1 MKKIFLTTAALCLAT
16 VCFAKGTVTG
26 FIKNKATGEP
36 IDFANVQLY
45 DAKTGKALPLGAN
58 ADLDGKFVISDVP
71 DGSYMLK
78 ATNVGSIAQERPVT
92 VKGGNVDVGNIALAD
107 DSKMLQEIVVTGQ
120 ASTMKFE
127 LDKKVFTVGNDITT
141 AGASASELLES
152 IPSVEVDQDGEVSLR
167 GNSSVTVWIN
177 GKESGLTAD
186 NRAQI
191 LEQIPGETIE
201 KIEVITNPSAK
212 YSPEGTAGIINIVLK
227 KDRRGGYF
235 GSAEIGANTNGGG
248 NASININYNTTHF
261 DSYASLGFRM
271 RHSKGG
277 SFSHR
282 DYENG
287 DYLYSD
293 GDSHNHGNNLFLR
306 LGTTWHVTDNDD
318 IYANAFGMLG
328 HNWGNSLTDYTSNQP
343 GTWFMNQNR
352 NRNTGDMRGAHA
364 EMGYTHKFSDTHSID
379 AMVAYNYWG
388 GPQWSSF
395 LQHQEWHPGDYSS
408 NSDVN
413 PLTDE
418 DIIEEVYQEQS
429 SHMQTNSIE
438 AKLDYTNQLTSW
450 LKLEAGYNGNYS
462 HENSPTVTWER
473 VNDNPLALQ
482 ESLWN
487 RFIYTN
493 NITALYATLGGKYRA
508 FSFSAGLRAEAWQIR
523 AKSLEYGQVAEDVEP
538 YKRNSFALF
547 PSAFLSWSLP
557 HDNELQ
563 INYTR
568 RIRRPWGGQLNT
580 FKNIS
585 DPTNISMG
593 NDQLQPTYSNAFEL
607 NYIKSFTEHILSA
620 SAYIRT
626 STDDIS
632 HISYIENGIMY
643 TTHAN
648 AGNSTDLG
656 VELVSKNNLFN
667 SILSLTTTV
676 NLYNNH
682 VSAWDLDFLTPNGLI
697 ANVHGDK
704 RDSFAWDARCM
715 AQVRLPWDIGFQV
728 TGRYNSKRLSAQGER
743 GAGWGVDLG
752 LRKNLGNW
760 TFSINCRDLFNS
772 RKMHSYTYGIAEDIN
787 GQQLNY
793 VQEDKRWRSGRQINF
808 TVKFSFGNMRSKLS
822 KQQMMQQGEVIDESG
837 YGSSEIME

>member
-36 IDFANVQLY
+36 IDFANVQLF
-45 DAKTGKALPLGAN
+45 DAKTGKALPIGAN
-58 ADLDGKFVISDVP
+58 ADLEGKFVITDVP

-92 VKGGNVDVGNIALAD
+92 VKGGTVNVGDIALAD
-107 DSKMLQEIVVTGQ
+107 DAKMLQEVVVTGQ

-177 GKESGLTAD
+177 GKESGMTAD

-235 GSAEIGANTNGGG
+235 GSAEIGANTNGGA
-248 NASININYNTTHF
+248 NASVNINYNTSHF

-277 SFSHR
+277 SFSRR
-282 DYENG
+282 DYEDG
-287 DYLYSD
+287 KFLYSD

-306 LGTTWHVTDNDD
+306 LGTTWHITDNDD
-318 IYANAFGMLG
+318 LYANAFGMLG
-328 HNWGNSLTDYTSNQP
+328 HNWGNSLTTYTSNQP
-343 GTWFMNQNR
+343 GTWFNNKNLNR
-352 NRNTGDMRGAHA
+352 NNGDMRGAHL
-364 EMGYTHKFSDTHSID
+364 ELGYTHKFSDTHNID
-379 AMVAYNYWG
+379 GMVAFNHWG
-388 GPQWSSF
+388 GPRWSSF
-395 LQHQEWHPGDYSS
+395 LQHQEWHPGDYVPG
-408 NSDVN
+408 DDIA
-413 PLTDE
+413 PLAEE

-429 SHMQTNSIE
+429 SHMQNNGIE

-473 VNDNPLALQ
+473 TNDNPLVLQ
-482 ESLWN
+482 ENLWN

-493 NITALYATLGGKYRA
+493 NITAFYATLGGKYKA

-523 AKSLEYGQVAEDVEP
+523 AKSLEYGQTEADVEP

-557 HDNELQ
+557 HDNEVQ

-568 RIRRPWGGQLNT
+568 RIRRPWGAQLNT

-585 DPTNISMG
+585 NPTNISMG

-607 NYIKSFTEHILSA
+607 NYIKSFTEHILSM
-620 SAYIRT
+620 SAFLRT
-626 STDDIS
+626 STDNIN

-648 AGNSTDLG
+648 AGNQTDAG
-656 VELVSKNNLFN
+656 VELVAKNNLFN
-667 SILSLTTTV
+667 NILSLTTTA

-682 VSAWDLDFLTPNGLI
+682 VSAWTLDFLTPTGTV
-697 ANVHGDK
+697 ATVTGDK
-704 RDSFAWDARCM
+704 RNSFAWDIRCM

-728 TGRYNSKRLSAQGER
+728 TGRYNSKRLNAQGER

-787 GQQLNY
+787 GHKLNY
-793 VQEDKRWRSGRQINF
+793 TQEDKRWRSGRQINI

-822 KQQMMQQGEVIDESG
+822 KQQMMQQGEVMDSSG
-837 YGSSEIME
+837 YGSGMME